1 MGPVDNT
8 EIGLGGH
15 ERHVVVRYGLAELL
29 VASAPTC
36 SVGMLPLEYGVD
48 IAVTAAKPDHAIAGG
63 CAKAAQ
69 ASCRQHEMR

>member
-1 MGPVDNT
+1 
-8 EIGLGGH
+8 
-15 ERHVVVRYGLAELL
+15 
-29 VASAPTC
+29 
-36 SVGMLPLEYGVD
+36 MLPLEYGVD